1 MDLLDNLPGA
11 WIEIQERGDRDRV
24 VLMRPDA
31 DVPPTRGGRR
41 RLEIDEQGR
50 ARNFEQGATDRME
63 PTTSGDWDLN
73 DKTLELKLDGWEGE
87 YVIESMTDTELI
99 LHRR

>member
-1 MDLLDNLPGA
+1 MDHLENLAGE
-11 WIEIQERGDRDRV
+11 WIEIHERGDRDRV

-41 RLEIDEQGR
+41 RLEIDAQGR

-63 PTTSGDWDLN
+63 PTARGDWDLH
-73 DKTLELKLDGWEGE
+73 DGTLELKLEGWEGE